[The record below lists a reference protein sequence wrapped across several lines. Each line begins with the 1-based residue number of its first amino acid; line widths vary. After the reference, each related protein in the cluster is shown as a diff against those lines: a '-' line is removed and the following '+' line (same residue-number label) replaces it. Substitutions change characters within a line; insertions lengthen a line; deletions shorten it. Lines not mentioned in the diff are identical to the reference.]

1 LERNDVSV
9 AASEF
14 PATTPESP
22 YYAVIFSSVRR
33 PGNDA
38 AYAETAARM
47 SALAA
52 KQPGYL
58 GMESVR
64 DADGRGITISYWTER
79 SAIAAWQQH
88 VEHLIAQR
96 HGREAW
102 YARFT
107 LRISRVEAA
116 RTFQGPDEA
125 AIVPSFADLVASRKA
140 WIQDSLRPWCRQA
153 PRKDLLLAEQEW
165 FDIAGKAD
173 PAKTLWPWAWSRF
186 PDLVHE
192 GLGIDETAE
201 VLATLKSGDTVR
213 GYADARQS
221 VAGYLVLVGPA
232 GASPPLSI
240 DHLTAIQRIAP

>member
-1 LERNDVSV
+1 MSADDGNAD
-9 AASEF
+9 SEF
-14 PATTPESP
+14 PATTPQPP
-22 YYAVIFSSVRR
+22 YYAVLFASRR
-33 PGNDA
+33 RSGNEA
-38 AYAETAARM
+38 VYAETAARM

-52 KQPGYL
+52 EQPGYL

-64 DADGRGITISYWTER
+64 DADGRGITVSYWTDR

-88 VEHLIAQR
+88 AEHLVAQR

-102 YARFT
+102 YSRFA
-107 LRISRVEAA
+107 LRVSRVEAA
-116 RTFQGPDEA
+116 RTFQSQDEA
-125 AIVPSFADLVASRKA
+125 AVTPSFADLVASRKA
-140 WIQDSLRPWCRQA
+140 WIQDSLRVWCRQA
-153 PRKDLLLAEQEW
+153 ARRDLLRAEQEW

-201 VLATLKSGDTVR
+201 IVATLKSGDTIR
-213 GYADARQS
+213 GYPDARQS
-221 VAGYLVLVGPA
+221 AAGFLVLVGSA

-240 DHLTAIQRIAP
+240 DDLAAIERAAA